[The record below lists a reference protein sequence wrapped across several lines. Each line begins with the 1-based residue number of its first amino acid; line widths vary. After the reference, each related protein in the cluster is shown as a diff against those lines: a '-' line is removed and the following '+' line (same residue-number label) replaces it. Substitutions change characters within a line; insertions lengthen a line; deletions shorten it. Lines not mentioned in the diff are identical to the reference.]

1 MNYGKRKASKKQKR
15 ITSKKNMR
23 KKKLGVRL
31 FKGFL
36 LCIFVCCILAAIGGG
51 FIIKHVIDNAPEITA
66 DSIKPQGY
74 TSTALADDGTTTI
87 AEFTGAGAN
96 RVYKTIDQIPE
107 DLQHAFVAIEDSRFY
122 THNGVDIQGIIRAFV
137 VGVTHGGNFSE
148 GASTITQQ
156 LIKNNVFPDFVNEST
171 FEEKLERKI
180 QEQYLAIQVEKQ
192 LDKDSILE
200 SYLNTINLGQDCLG
214 VQSAAQRYFNKDVNE
229 LTLSE
234 SATIAAITQ
243 NPGRYNPITN
253 PDDNA
258 TRRKKVLDDMLD
270 QGWIDQTA
278 HDEAL
283 ADDVYSRIQNVN
295 TRIEESS
302 TVNSYFVDA
311 LSEQL
316 IEDLTSKD
324 GLGYSQTQ
332 AENALYSGG
341 LTIYSTQNLTMQN
354 ICDEELNDDNNYPA
368 NIDWGIDYA
377 LTIYHTDGSVDN
389 YSAGHLKQFG
399 ADVYNDDEGL
409 LFGSQEAAQERIDAF
424 RNSLL
429 QEGETYDEYVNLSPQ
444 PQTSLTIIDQKTG
457 QIKALVGGRGQKT
470 TNRGLNRAY
479 KGSTRNAGSTFK
491 ILAVYAPALDSA
503 GLTLA
508 TTEVDEEYYYQHD
521 LEHHQVHNWWGDY
534 YKGTVTY
541 RQAIEQSM
549 NIIAV
554 KTLNKIG
561 INLGFD
567 YCEKFGLSTLTKD
580 DAVESLALGGISH
593 GVYNYELT
601 AAYASIANGG
611 VYTKPSLYT
620 KVLDH
625 DGNVL
630 IDNSN
635 PETHEVIKD
644 TTAALLT
651 NAMQDVVTKGTATDA
666 QLNNMPASG
675 KSGTTSDNRDFWFEG
690 FTPYYTC
697 GIWMGYDGNQ
707 EMSEGSWNYHFK
719 IWAKIMNRIDEA
731 FGLTYKEFEMP
742 SSLVQKTV
750 CTQTG
755 KLATSS
761 CPSQTEWFDPSTAPT
776 ETCTGHVTTKTPSK
790 STKDEEDDEDDEDD
804 DVTDGDSNSTTDP
817 STGDNNDSSDSG
829 NNNPGNTGSD
839 SGNGGNPSGDSGS
852 RTNGQ

>member
-1 MNYGKRKASKKQKR
+1 
-15 ITSKKNMR
+15 
-23 KKKLGVRL
+23 
-31 FKGFL
+31 
-36 LCIFVCCILAAIGGG
+36 
-51 FIIKHVIDNAPEITA
+51 
-66 DSIKPQGY
+66 
-74 TSTALADDGTTTI
+74 
-87 AEFTGAGAN
+87 
-96 RVYKTIDQIPE
+96 
-107 DLQHAFVAIEDSRFY
+107 
-122 THNGVDIQGIIRAFV
+122 
-137 VGVTHGGNFSE
+137 
-148 GASTITQQ
+148 
-156 LIKNNVFPDFVNEST
+156 
-171 FEEKLERKI
+171 
-180 QEQYLAIQVEKQ
+180 
-192 LDKDSILE
+192 
-200 SYLNTINLGQDCLG
+200 
-214 VQSAAQRYFNKDVNE
+214 
-229 LTLSE
+229 
-234 SATIAAITQ
+234 
-243 NPGRYNPITN
+243 
-253 PDDNA
+253 
-258 TRRKKVLDDMLD
+258 
-270 QGWIDQTA
+270 
-278 HDEAL
+278 
-283 ADDVYSRIQNVN
+283 
-295 TRIEESS
+295 
-302 TVNSYFVDA
+302 
-311 LSEQL
+311 
-316 IEDLTSKD
+316 
-324 GLGYSQTQ
+324 
-332 AENALYSGG
+332 
-341 LTIYSTQNLTMQN
+341 MQN

-368 NIDWGIDYA
+368 NIDWGVDYA
-377 LTIYHTDGSVDN
+377 LTVYHTDGSVDN

-399 ADVYNDDEGL
+399 ADQYGDDEGL

-429 QEGETYDEYVNLSPQ
+429 QDGETYDEYVNLSPQ

-503 GLTLA
+503 DLTLA

-561 INLGFD
+561 INLGFE
-567 YCEKFGLSTLTKD
+567 YCEKFGLSTLTED

-611 VYTKPSLYT
+611 VYNKPSLYT

-635 PETHEVIKD
+635 SESHTVIKD

-731 FGLTYKEFEMP
+731 LGLTYKDFEMP
-742 SSLVQKTV
+742 GSLVQKSV
-750 CTQTG
+750 CTISG
-755 KLATSS
+755 KLAGSG
-761 CPSQTEWFDPSTAPT
+761 CPSQTEWFDPDTVPT
-776 ETCTGHVTTKTPSK
+776 ETCSGHASK
-790 STKDEEDDEDDEDD
+790 STTTNSTKNSNDKS
-804 DVTDGDSNSTTDP
+804 DSNSTTGGNSSGN
-817 STGDNNDSSDSG
+817 STGTNGDTTGGTGGDSGNTGGGTDSG
-829 NNNPGNTGSD
+829 NNSGNSGNTGGDSGNTGGGTDSGNTGGDSGNTGGSD
-839 SGNGGNPSGDSGS
+839 SGNG
-852 RTNGQ
+852 Q

>member
-15 ITSKKNMR
+15 ITSKKNMH

-122 THNGVDIQGIIRAFV
+122 KHNGVDIQGIIRAFV
-137 VGVTHGGNFSE
+137 VGITHGGNFSE

-229 LTLSE
+229 LNLSE

-253 PDDNA
+253 PEDNA
-258 TRRKKVLDDMLD
+258 TRRKKVLDNMLD
-270 QGWIDQTA
+270 QGWIDQAA

-295 TRIEESS
+295 TRIEETN

-316 IEDLTSKD
+316 IEDLTSED

-341 LTIYSTQNLTMQN
+341 LTIYSTQNLTMQS

-368 NIDWGIDYA
+368 NIDWG
-377 LTIYHTDGSVDN
+377 VD
-389 YSAGHLKQFG
+389 
-399 ADVYNDDEGL
+399 
-409 LFGSQEAAQERIDAF
+409 
-424 RNSLL
+424 
-429 QEGETYDEYVNLSPQ
+429 
-444 PQTSLTIIDQKTG
+444 
-457 QIKALVGGRGQKT
+457 
-470 TNRGLNRAY
+470 
-479 KGSTRNAGSTFK
+479 
-491 ILAVYAPALDSA
+491 
-503 GLTLA
+503 
-508 TTEVDEEYYYQHD
+508 
-521 LEHHQVHNWWGDY
+521 
-534 YKGTVTY
+534 
-541 RQAIEQSM
+541 
-549 NIIAV
+549 
-554 KTLNKIG
+554 
-561 INLGFD
+561 
-567 YCEKFGLSTLTKD
+567 
-580 DAVESLALGGISH
+580 
-593 GVYNYELT
+593 
-601 AAYASIANGG
+601 
-611 VYTKPSLYT
+611 
-620 KVLDH
+620 
-625 DGNVL
+625 
-630 IDNSN
+630 
-635 PETHEVIKD
+635 
-644 TTAALLT
+644 
-651 NAMQDVVTKGTATDA
+651 
-666 QLNNMPASG
+666 
-675 KSGTTSDNRDFWFEG
+675 
-690 FTPYYTC
+690 
-697 GIWMGYDGNQ
+697 
-707 EMSEGSWNYHFK
+707 
-719 IWAKIMNRIDEA
+719 
-731 FGLTYKEFEMP
+731 
-742 SSLVQKTV
+742 
-750 CTQTG
+750 
-755 KLATSS
+755 
-761 CPSQTEWFDPSTAPT
+761 
-776 ETCTGHVTTKTPSK
+776 
-790 STKDEEDDEDDEDD
+790 
-804 DVTDGDSNSTTDP
+804 
-817 STGDNNDSSDSG
+817 
-829 NNNPGNTGSD
+829 
-839 SGNGGNPSGDSGS
+839 
-852 RTNGQ
+852 

>member
-137 VGVTHGGNFSE
+137 VGITHGGNFSE

-270 QGWIDQTA
+270 QGWIDQAA

-316 IEDLTSKD
+316 IEDLTSED

-399 ADVYNDDEGL
+399 ADAYNDDEGL

-567 YCEKFGLSTLTKD
+567 YCEKFGLSTLTED

-839 SGNGGNPSGDSGS
+839 SGNGGNPGGDSGS